1 MIQYSRRKVL
11 LNHCQSSILL
21 RSSWISFV
29 DAPLVLTT
37 VARVAVG
44 SAATVLAT
52 VGSAFRVHAHYVLLQ
67 VRLGHET
74 FRAQLTMILLLLVV
88 LGNVQSEYT
97 TVLEHFH
104 TELANKCFITVHCT
118 HMHLQ
123 IESPLENLVTIS
135 ARPRAPFHVVV
146 LHLILHIL
154 IAVFGCVTFATNC
167 AAPATFNLFHHR
179 HNLLI

>member
-1 MIQYSRRKVL
+1 MIQYSRRKVS

-21 RSSWISFV
+21 WSSWVSFV
-29 DAPLVLTT
+29 DAPLVLTA

-52 VGSAFRVHAHYVLLQ
+52 VGSALRVHAHYVLLQ
-67 VRLGHET
+67 VGLGHET
-74 FRAQLTMILLLLVV
+74 FGAQLTMILLLLVV

-118 HMHLQ
+118 HVHLQ
-123 IESPLENLVTIS
+123 VEGSLE
-135 ARPRAPFHVVV
+135 
-146 LHLILHIL
+146 HLITLITSDLFVLMELHVL
-154 IAVFGCVTFATNC
+154 FEIA
-167 AAPATFNLFHHR
+167 
-179 HNLLI
+179 